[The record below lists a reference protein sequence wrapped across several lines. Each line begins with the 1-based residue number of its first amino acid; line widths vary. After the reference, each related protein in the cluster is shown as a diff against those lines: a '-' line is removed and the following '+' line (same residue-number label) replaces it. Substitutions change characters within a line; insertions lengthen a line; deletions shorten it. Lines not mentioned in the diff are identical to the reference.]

1 MSILDCQEIIIPF
14 YSDIETGSKCQA
26 LIVRY
31 GYTLTLH
38 SLMHN
43 WHHDYRHTWS
53 INRAHIYLCNNEI
66 AQSVPVQEGHFG
78 T

>member
-14 YSDIETGSKCQA
+14 YSDIEIGLKCQV

-38 SLMHN
+38 KPPHN
-43 WHHDYRHTWS
+43 RRYDYLHTGT
-53 INRAHIYLCNNEI
+53 INLAHIYLCNKEI
-66 AQSVPVQEGHFG
+66 AQNVTVQEGHFG